1 MKKFLLA
8 LIAVAALFFVY
19 SCENDGNAGEKDG
32 NAGGKDSIVG
42 TWEYY
47 DNSYSDEEYSVTIT
61 FKSNGRGVWEEY
73 YYDGYEE
80 YIDRYAFDYEYSD
93 EYLEL
98 DFDEGFTEA
107 YDCVIKGNK
116 MILDGEVV
124 FRRR

>member
-1 MKKFLLA
+1 MKKFLLG

-19 SCENDGNAGEKDG
+19 SCEKDG

-47 DNSYSDEEYSVTIT
+47 DNSYSDEEYSVTLT
-61 FKSNGRGVWEEY
+61 FKSNGRGAWEEY
-73 YYDGYEE
+73 YYDGYDE
-80 YIDRYAFDYEYSD
+80 YSERYTFDYEYSD

-98 DFDEGFTEA
+98 DYDEGFTEE
-107 YDCVIKGNK
+107 YDWVIKGNK